1 MLDENENVGL
11 TDKQK
16 ADLTNITLAM
26 ASGISKCLT
35 QFREEVLKKDH
46 PELEPFMTDRNFRLA
61 LIHAFISEIKNNE
74 VDCDKPTLSFRELLE
89 VGVNAVTSAMG
100 CEPVQLKNM
109 TEDEVDKMKAEF
121 EKNRKTMN

>member
-61 LIHAFISEIKNNE
+61 LIHAFISEIKKNE
-74 VDCDKPTLSFRELLE
+74 VDCNNPVLSFRELLE
-89 VGVNAVTSAMG
+89 VGVNAVTSALG
-100 CEPVQLKNM
+100 CEPVQLKPMN
-109 TEDEVDKMKAEF
+109 EDEIDKIKAEF

>member
-74 VDCDKPTLSFRELLE
+74 VDCEKPTLSFRELLE
-89 VGVNAVTSAMG
+89 VGVNAVTSALG

>member
-16 ADLTNITLAM
+16 ADLTNITLAL
-26 ASGISKCLT
+26 AGGISKCLT

-61 LIHAFISEIKNNE
+61 LIHAFISEIKKNE
-74 VDCDKPTLSFRELLE
+74 VDCDKPVLSFKELLE

-100 CEPVQLKNM
+100 CEPVQLKKMN
-109 TEDEVDKMKAEF
+109 EEEVDKMKAEF

>member
-61 LIHAFISEIKNNE
+61 LIHAFISEIKKNE
-74 VDCDKPTLSFRELLE
+74 VECNNPVLSFRDLLE
-89 VGVNAVTSAMG
+89 VGVNAVTSALG
-100 CEPVQLKNM
+100 CDPVQIKKMN
-109 TEDEVDKMKAEF
+109 EEEVDKMKAEF

>member
-1 MLDENENVGL
+1 
-11 TDKQK
+11 
-16 ADLTNITLAM
+16 M

-61 LIHAFISEIKNNE
+61 LIHAFISEIKKNE
-74 VDCDKPTLSFRELLE
+74 VECNNPVLSFRELLE
-89 VGVNAVTSAMG
+89 VGVNAVTSALG
-100 CEPVQLKNM
+100 CDPVQIKKMN
-109 TEDEVDKMKAEF
+109 EEEVDKMKAEF

>member
-1 MLDENENVGL
+1 MLDENETVGL

-46 PELEPFMTDRNFRLA
+46 PELEPYMSDRNFRLA
-61 LIHAFISEIKNNE
+61 LIRAFISEIKNNE
-74 VDCDKPTLSFRELLE
+74 VDCDKPTLSFKELLE
-89 VGVNAVTSAMG
+89 VGVNAVTSALG
-100 CEPVQLKNM
+100 CEPVQLKPMN
-109 TEDEVDKMKAEF
+109 EEEVDKMKAEF
-121 EKNRKTMN
+121 EKSRKTVN

>member
-1 MLDENENVGL
+1 MLDENETVGL

-61 LIHAFISEIKNNE
+61 LIHAFISEIKKNE
-74 VDCDKPTLSFRELLE
+74 VDCDNPVLSFKELLP
-89 VGVNAVTSAMG
+89 VGVNAVTTALG
-100 CEPVQLKNM
+100 CDPIEIKKMN
-109 TEDEVDKMKAEF
+109 EEEVDKMKAEF

>member
-16 ADLTNITLAM
+16 ADLTNITLAL
-26 ASGISKCLT
+26 AGGISKSLT
-35 QFREEVLKKDH
+35 QFREEVLKKEH

-61 LIHAFISEIKNNE
+61 LIHAFISEIKKNE
-74 VDCDKPTLSFRELLE
+74 VDCDNPVLSFKELLT
-89 VGVNAVTSAMG
+89 VGVNAVTSALG
-100 CEPVQLKNM
+100 CEPVKLKPM
-109 TEDEVDKMKAEF
+109 SEEEVDKMKAEF

>member
-1 MLDENENVGL
+1 MLDENETVGL

-35 QFREEVLKKDH
+35 QFREEVLKKEH

>member
-61 LIHAFISEIKNNE
+61 LIHAFISEIKKNE
-74 VDCDKPTLSFRELLE
+74 VDCNNPVLSFRELLE
-89 VGVNAVTSAMG
+89 VGVNAVTSALG
-100 CEPVQLKNM
+100 CEPVQLKPMN
-109 TEDEVDKMKAEF
+109 EDEVDKMKAEF

>member
-1 MLDENENVGL
+1 MLDENETVGL

-61 LIHAFISEIKNNE
+61 LIHAFISEIKKNE
-74 VDCDKPTLSFRELLE
+74 
-89 VGVNAVTSAMG
+89 AI
-100 CEPVQLKNM
+100 
-109 TEDEVDKMKAEF
+109 
-121 EKNRKTMN
+121 